1 MTHVS
6 PTTPPPPYT
15 SQFTFPKKH
24 IITNTLVSFTES
36 LCVSLPSQKSLFP
49 NKQITKI
56 LESTD
61 MALGLPSS
69 CPTRLHACPSSFFF
83 FSWKKWGTWLD
94 ATWSQPKKQMKT
106 WNTPLTLIDL
116 LPPPSLMISSLV
128 FFFFLSGDLLPLLPP
143 LIRSL
148 LLLLLLLLLAQFRSV
163 FLKDF
168 PFCPFHLVCPCV
180 CVYLYFA
187 FIFSTNPHV
196 NSFFLNL
203 SLYIY
208 IYIYI
213 YTYN

>member
-6 PTTPPPPYT
+6 PTTPPPHT

-83 FSWKKWGTWLD
+83 FFLKKMRDMAGCNMVSAKKTNENLKHTSHAD
-94 ATWSQPKKQMKT
+94 WSP
-106 WNTPLTLIDL
+106 PFPFSHDL
-116 LPPPSLMISSLV
+116 LPCLL
-128 FFFFLSGDLLPLLPP
+128 LLPLRWSPPSSSSSHSISSSHSVQICFPQGFPLLPF
-143 LIRSL
+143 SL
-148 LLLLLLLLLAQFRSV
+148 GLS
-163 FLKDF
+163 
-168 PFCPFHLVCPCV
+168 V

-196 NSFFLNL
+196 NRFFLNL

-208 IYIYI
+208 LYIYI